1 MNVLNKLLLLSFGL
15 CLAAA
20 ALANPAMDKAR
31 AHEQMW
37 FDLYNKGDAAGVAKL
52 YAEDALLTPPGVAA
66 LHGRAA
72 IEAYLKTDTANSMK
86 QGLKMKL
93 GEITGAH
100 ESGDTMWVSGAWMA
114 VDAQGKTV
122 DSGNYVEVSR
132 RTKSGW
138 LITRDI
144 WNSDRP
150 PAPAAK

>member
-15 CLAAA
+15 CLAVA
-20 ALANPAMDKAR
+20 ALANPAMEKAR

-37 FDLYNKGDAAGVAKL
+37 FDLYKKGDAAGVAKL

-72 IEAYLKTDTANSMK
+72 IQAYMESDIAASKK
-86 QGLKMKL
+86 QGLELKL

-100 ESGDTMWVSGAWMA
+100 ESGDTMWTSGAWTA

-122 DSGNYVEVSR
+122 DSGNYLEVSR

-138 LITRDI
+138 MITRDM

-150 PAPAAK
+150 PAPAGN